1 MGQRLYRDT
10 ERLIDEHPFT
20 DTGDKRTS
28 NQPPGADVMT
38 LPAANRG
45 PRRVQTLSDERIA
58 ELLEVACTAGAAAEA
73 ARQQMLTEA
82 DRRTAAIRQ
91 LHDAGLSVRWLAA
104 ALAVSPA
111 VVAGI
116 LRRA

>member
-1 MGQRLYRDT
+1 
-10 ERLIDEHPFT
+10 
-20 DTGDKRTS
+20 
-28 NQPPGADVMT
+28 VT
-38 LPAANRG
+38 LPHANPS

-58 ELLEVACTAGAAAEA
+58 ELLQVACTAGTAAEA
-73 ARQQMLTEA
+73 ARQQLFTETN
-82 DRRTAAIRQ
+82 RRTAAIRQ

-116 LRRA
+116 LRRGVTGS